1 MFDTIGVPELLII
14 LAVVVLLFGAG
25 KVSRLGKDLGTSVKE
40 FRRAMKDEDEATP
53 VPSGQVIEGTV
64 TEPYVAPQYAQV
76 QAPEASPANAQA
88 EPAAQRPVGPQV
100 F

>member
-40 FRRAMKDEDEATP
+40 FRRAMKEDDEAAP
-53 VPSGQVIEGTV
+53 VPNGQVIEGTV
-64 TEPYVAPQYAQV
+64 QEPYVAPQYAQV
-76 QAPEASPANAQA
+76 EAPPPAT
-88 EPAAQRPVGPQV
+88 PAAAQEMPTQRPAGPQV

>member
-14 LAVVVLLFGAG
+14 LAIVVLLFGAG

-53 VPSGQVIEGTV
+53 IPNGQVIEGTV
-64 TEPYVAPQYAQV
+64 QEPYVAPQYAQV
-76 QAPEASPANAQA
+76 QAPNADVP
-88 EPAAQRPVGPQV
+88 PAAQEQPAARPAGPQV